1 MKKYYTYML
10 RCCDGS
16 LYTGYTDDIEKRL
29 KKHNEGKASKYTR
42 SRLPVTLAY
51 LEEFE
56 DKSSA
61 MSREARIKLLSKKDK
76 EALITSKT
84 CPL

>member
-10 RCCDGS
+10 RCSDGS

-29 KKHNEGKASKYTR
+29 ENHNRGTASKYTR

-51 LEEFE
+51 LEEFD

-61 MSREARIKLLSKKDK
+61 MSREAKIKHLSKVDK
-76 EALITSKT
+76 EGLVRSQT
-84 CPL
+84 L